1 MLCGKRHRHNKR
13 QCSKL
18 LECFHCKGTSFE
30 TGLCSAQDDMPSTDR
45 FQWYSDD
52 IADNELSNLF
62 DNDMQ
67 STIQIDNLTEENK
80 KVITFTAETNM
91 LVGEVRIMGSQVSF
105 LVAFTDQMGR
115 TATTNVVSNLN

>member
-1 MLCGKRHRHNKR
+1 
-13 QCSKL
+13 
-18 LECFHCKGTSFE
+18 
-30 TGLCSAQDDMPSTDR
+30 MPSTDR